1 MTVQPGTLPKGAL
14 LAAYRDSGAYTD
26 CYVADIDRQ
35 VSQAEYIRAFY
46 TTLPFKTERLILK
59 WAISKPSTDEDASHL
74 AEGKADKFAAWY
86 VEAREDNQLLLSDF
100 RNRTRSW
107 LMAVPAD
114 EGTRLYF
121 GSAVVPEVD
130 AETQEARMGKGF
142 SLLMGFHRLYSKI
155 LLSAARRR
163 LLRAGG
169 AG

>member
-1 MTVQPGTLPKGAL
+1 MTVQPGTLPEGAL
-14 LAAYRDSGAYTD
+14 LARYRDSGAYTD
-26 CYVADIDRQ
+26 CYVADIDRE

-59 WAISKPSTDEDASHL
+59 WAISKPSTDEEAGLL
-74 AEGKADKFAAWY
+74 AEGKNERFAAWY
-86 VEAREDNQLLLSDF
+86 IEAREDNQILLSDF
-100 RNRTRSW
+100 RGRTRSW
-107 LMAVPAD
+107 LMVVPAE

-142 SLLMGFHRLYSKI
+142 SLLMGFHHLYSKI

-163 LLRAGG
+163 LLRAGS

>member
-1 MTVQPGTLPKGAL
+1 MTVQPGTLPNGAL

-26 CYVADIDRQ
+26 CYVADIDRR
-35 VSQAEYIRAFY
+35 VSQAEYIRGFY

-59 WAISKPSTDEDASHL
+59 WAISKPSTDEEAGLL
-74 AEGKADKFAAWY
+74 AEGKIDRFAAWN
-86 VEAREDNQLLLSDF
+86 VEAREDSQILLSDF
-100 RNRTRSW
+100 RDRTRSW
-107 LMAVPAD
+107 LMVVPAE

-155 LLSAARRR
+155 LLFAARRR
-163 LLRAGG
+163 LLRTTSAG
-169 AG
+169 